1 MEEPKSL
8 TNLSDENTD
17 NGFEGGRA
25 ARLFIGVITAT
36 AVLYFGKDVLLPVAM
51 AAILAVISAP

>member
-36 AVLYFGKDVLLPVAM
+36 AVLFW
-51 AAILAVISAP
+51 